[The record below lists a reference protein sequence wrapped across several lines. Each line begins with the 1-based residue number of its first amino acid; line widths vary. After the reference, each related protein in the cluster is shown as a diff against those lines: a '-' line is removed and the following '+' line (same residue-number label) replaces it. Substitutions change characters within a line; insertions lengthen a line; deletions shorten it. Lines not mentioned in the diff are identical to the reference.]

1 MDVKACGYRR
11 NNPFENYKVKEDR
24 QGTLKE
30 YKENNKYEKEELKKK
45 EIEQNNR
52 MRKEKKKIYIN
63 DTNGLYRFL
72 KASL

>member
-45 EIEQNNR
+45 EIE
-52 MRKEKKKIYIN
+52 
-63 DTNGLYRFL
+63 
-72 KASL
+72 